1 MTASSPHDKA
11 WPELRPDARIYLRP
25 LIPANGLSLDQFEL
39 ILSSGGRATRTR
51 VSRGDVQA
59 GAAQAGAAARQRIA
73 EQMARIDAAAG
84 TICGIGLRQPRIM
97 GVLNVT
103 PDSFS
108 DGGKHYD
115 SRAAIDTGMAMH
127 QAGAHI
133 IDVGGVSTRPGSSA
147 PGEAEELARVL
158 PVIEALAP
166 AGLILSVDT
175 RRAAVM
181 EAALNAG
188 AKIINDISA
197 LTADP
202 ASLGLAAGRAA
213 PVILMHMQG
222 SPESMQKAPA
232 YGDVSLDIFDYLEA
246 RVAACEAAGIP
257 RQRLIVDPGIG
268 FGKTAAH
275 NLQILR
281 DISLFRALGCAL
293 MIGLSRKYFIGRLS
307 AGEAGEAAE
316 ARMAGSI
323 AGALYAISQGV
334 QIVRVHDVRET
345 AQAFKVW
352 QAINSDVLDTES
364 T

>member
-11 WPELRPDARIYLRP
+11 WPEIGADARVYLRP
-25 LIPANGLSLDQFEL
+25 VIPANGLSLDQFEL
-39 ILSSGGRATRTR
+39 ILSSSGGRATRRR
-51 VSRGDVQA
+51 VSRGDVEA

-115 SRAAIDTGMAMH
+115 SRAAIDAGMAMH

-181 EAALNAG
+181 DAALKAG
-188 AKIINDISA
+188 AKIINDVSA

-246 RVAACEAAGIP
+246 RIAVCETAGIP

-293 MIGLSRKYFIGRLS
+293 MIGLSRKYFIARLS
-307 AGEAGEAAE
+307 AGEAAE
-316 ARMAGSI
+316 ARMAGSV